1 MRILRYC
8 IFLLLPAL
16 SWTQTS
22 IEGTI
27 RDQENGDPIIFGT
40 VALYRNGVLVTG
52 TETDENGNY
61 AISNLD
67 PGTYNVNA
75 SYVGYQ
81 AKTIEG
87 VILQA
92 GRNLRLDIEISS
104 GTVLDQ
110 VVVVEYKVPLVE
122 QDNTTTGGIVTGE
135 QIRNLPMKNIN
146 SLAATASGVSS
157 FSGEAVAIRG
167 SRTNA
172 TDYYVDG
179 IRVSANLVPQTE
191 IDQLQVITGGVEA
204 RYGDVT
210 GGIISITTKG
220 PSETF
225 QLGAELETSQYLDAF
240 GYNELN
246 INLSG
251 PIWKNKKTGR
261 SILGYRLA
269 GRYLNQLDDSPGVLP
284 NVEIKPSVL
293 EEIEADPLLL
303 IQNTLFSR
311 AEFLHDK
318 DVNFVSTNSAN
329 NSHSY
334 SFTGKLDARL
344 TDNIDMT
351 FSGNYT
357 DSYDRFSAGRS
368 FAVLNSQNNPVSTG
382 SDYRVN
388 VRYRHR
394 FLHGN
399 RQSGFFRNATL
410 VINGSQE
417 YSTNLDQDYR
427 HRDNFFQYGH
437 VGKFDFAWVP
447 VEGESEYSQNFDGLA
462 HAGYL
467 QVLEGPFTP
476 SPHNPVL
483 ANYNNHINQ
492 NDFTQYVAYNGFL
505 SSNYNA
511 PWGFFN
517 NAGSV
522 YNNYS
527 TSELNKQNINAS
539 FQFDLFPG
547 GSDRGR
553 HSIEIGVNYEK
564 RESRSWAIAPYSL
577 WLLARQQANRHIIGV
592 DTTQIIGQ
600 FQGRVVPV
608 LFEEFARLVVD
619 LPGAQFYKAIRELT
633 GTPLGDYVNVDAM
646 NPEDLNLSLFSP
658 LELNDNGLIG
668 YNGYDY
674 LGNKTSGVEFNDF
687 FTGRDA
693 NGRRTFLNPAFEP
706 IYGAA
711 YIQDKFSY
719 KDIIFRLGLRVDYY
733 DANTRVLRDPYS
745 LYPIMTAADFFD
757 RFGGERPATIGDGFK
772 VYVERPNSTNVKAYR
787 DGDQWYFPNGTA
799 ANDGNVIFGGE
810 IVYPQY
816 YDKNVNDIKS
826 DDYDP
831 NISFEDYKPTL
842 SWMPRFAV
850 SFPISEKSNFFA
862 NYDVLVQRPPSNS
875 FTSPLSWY
883 YFEDR
888 NYGAGNPIN
897 NANLK
902 PEKTINYEVGFQQ
915 LISPLSAM
923 KINAFYKELRD
934 MIQQRTYL
942 YLPSPISTYTTYG
955 NLDFATIKGI
965 SLEYHLRQ
973 SQNLALQAN
982 YTLQI
987 ANGTGSDANSQGGLT
1002 TRGNIRTLSPIDRD
1016 ERHSLKVTMD
1026 YRYGSGRSYNGPRLF
1041 DLDLL
1046 ANTGVNLQGFI
1057 VSGRPYTQRIRATPF
1072 GGTGFAGSFNGA
1084 RKPWTYTLDLRLDKT
1099 VVIPTANQEKPLF
1112 LNLSL
1117 RVLNLLNTANPRA
1130 VYPVTGS
1137 AYDSGYLQS
1146 QDGEASLVNIGNAGQ
1161 QVTEM
1166 GRDVQAYT
1174 DAYYWMAQNTNLFYG
1189 PRRIFLS
1196 CRINL

>member
-1 MRILRYC
+1 MRV
-8 IFLLLPAL
+8 LLFCLLINFPAIAW
-16 SWTQTS
+16 SQTS
-22 IEGTI
+22 VEGTI
-27 RDQENGDPIIFGT
+27 TDQESGEPIIFGT
-40 VALYRNGVLVTG
+40 VALFNNGVLVTG
-52 TETDENGNY
+52 TETDDHGNY
-61 AISNLD
+61 AISNID
-67 PGTYNVNA
+67 PGTYDINA

-87 VILQA
+87 VVLLA
-92 GRNLRLDIEISS
+92 GKNTRVDIEISS
-104 GTVLDQ
+104 GTILDE
-110 VVVVEYKVPLVE
+110 VVIVEYKVPLVE

-157 FSGEAVAIRG
+157 FSGESVAIRG

-179 IRVSANLVPQTE
+179 IRVSSSRLVPQTE
-191 IDQLQVITGGVEA
+191 IEQLQVITGGVEA

-225 QLGAELETSQYLDAF
+225 QFGAEAETSQNLDAF

-246 INLSG
+246 LNLSG

-261 SILGYRLA
+261 SILGFRMA
-269 GRYLNQLDDSPGVLP
+269 GRYLHQLDDRPGVLP
-284 NVEIKPSVL
+284 NIEAKSSIL
-293 EEIEADPLLL
+293 EEIKADPLRP
-303 IQNTLFSR
+303 IRGTLFSR
-311 AEFLHDK
+311 AEFLHDN
-318 DVNFVSTNSAN
+318 DVNFVSTNSNN

-344 TDNIDMT
+344 TRNIDMT
-351 FSGNYT
+351 FSGNYG
-357 DSYDRFSAGRS
+357 DSYDRFPNGRAFS
-368 FAVLNSQNNPVSTG
+368 VLNAENNPVMTG
-382 SDYRVN
+382 HNYRVN
-388 VRYRHR
+388 ARYRHR
-394 FLHGN
+394 FLQ
-399 RQSGFFRNATL
+399 RQNGLIRNATF
-410 VINGSQE
+410 VVNGSRDFSNE
-417 YSTNLDQDYR
+417 LEQDYR
-427 HRDNFFQYGH
+427 HGDRFFEYGH
-437 VGKFDFAWVP
+437 VGTFDFSWVP
-447 VEGESEYSQNFDGLA
+447 VEGESEYSQGLAGIA

-467 QVLEGPFTP
+467 RVLEGPFTP
-476 SPHNPVL
+476 SIYNPVL
-483 ANYNNHINQ
+483 ANYNNHIDQEN
-492 NDFTQYVAYNGFL
+492 FEQYIAYNGFL
-505 SSNYNA
+505 SSNYEA
-511 PWGFFN
+511 AWGFYN
-517 NAGSV
+517 NVGAV
-522 YNNYS
+522 YNQYLK
-527 TSELNKQNINAS
+527 SEVTRNNINAS
-539 FQFDLFPG
+539 LQFDLFPW
-547 GSDRGR
+547 GSDKGR
-553 HSIEIGVNYEK
+553 HAIEIGVNYEK
-564 RESRSWAIAPYSL
+564 RESRGWGVAPYSL

-600 FQGRVVPV
+600 FQGRQFPAI
-608 LFEEFARLVVD
+608 FDEFARLTVD
-619 LPGAQFYKAIRELT
+619 LPGAKFYKAIRELT
-633 GTPLGDYVNVDAM
+633 GTAIGDYVNVDAL
-646 NPEDLNLSLFSP
+646 NPDDLDLSLFSP
-658 LELNDNGLIG
+658 LELNDNGLIA
-668 YNGYDY
+668 YNGFDY
-674 LGNKTSGVEFNDF
+674 LGNETSGVTFNDF
-687 FTGRDA
+687 FTGRDE
-693 NGRRTFLNPAFEP
+693 NGNRTFLNPAFEP

-719 KDIIFRLGLRVDYY
+719 KDIIFRIGLRVDYY

-745 LYPIMTAADFFD
+745 LYPIMSARDFYD
-757 RFGGERPATIGDGFK
+757 RFGGERPGTIGDDFK

-787 DGDQWYFPNGTA
+787 DGDQWYFANGTP

-816 YDKNVNDIKS
+816 YEENVNDIKS
-826 DDYDP
+826 DEFNPD
-831 NISFEDYKPTL
+831 ISFKDYEPTL

-862 NYDVLVQRPPSNS
+862 NYDVLVQRPPSNG
-875 FTSPLSWY
+875 FTSPLNWY

-897 NANLK
+897 NANLR

-915 LISPLSAM
+915 LISPLSAL

-955 NLDFATIKGI
+955 NLDFATIKGL

-987 ANGTGSDANSQGGLT
+987 ANGTGSDANSQSGLT

-1016 ERHSLKVTMD
+1016 ERHALKVTLD
-1026 YRYGSGRSYNGPRLF
+1026 YRYGSGRAYNGPRLF
-1041 DLDLL
+1041 DLDIL
-1046 ANTGVNLQGFI
+1046 ANTGLNIQGFI

-1072 GGTGFAGSFNGA
+1072 GGTGYAGSFNGA
-1084 RKPWTYTLDLRLDKT
+1084 RKPWTYTIDLRLDKT
-1099 VVIPTANQEKPLF
+1099 IAIPTALKEEPLF

-1146 QDGEASLVNIGNAGQ
+1146 FDGEASLANIANSGSEVIGEGRN
-1161 QVTEM
+1161 TE
-1166 GRDVQAYT
+1166 AYS
-1174 DAYYWMAQNTNLFYG
+1174 DAYHWMARNPNLFFA

-1196 CRINL
+1196 CRINF

>member
-1 MRILRYC
+1 MRA
-8 IFLLLPAL
+8 LLFCLLVLVPAMVL
-16 SWTQTS
+16 SQTS

-27 RDQENGDPIIFGT
+27 TDLESGEPIIYGT
-40 VALYRNGVLVTG
+40 VAIYNNGVLITG
-52 TETDENGNY
+52 TETDDNGNY
-61 AISNLD
+61 VISNVD
-67 PGTYNVNA
+67 PGTYDVNT

-81 AKTIEG
+81 PKTIEG
-87 VILQA
+87 VILLA
-92 GRNLRLDIEISS
+92 GKNTRLDIEISS

-110 VVVVEYKVPLVE
+110 VVIVEYKVPLVE

-157 FSGEAVAIRG
+157 FSGESVAIRG

-179 IRVSANLVPQTE
+179 IRVSANLVPPSE
-191 IDQLQVITGGVEA
+191 IEQLQVITGGVEA

-220 PSETF
+220 PSETLQF
-225 QLGAELETSQYLDAF
+225 GAEVESSQYLDAF
-240 GYNELN
+240 GYNEVNLN
-246 INLSG
+246 ASG
-251 PIWKNKKTGR
+251 PIWKNKNTGR
-261 SILGYRLA
+261 SILGFRLA
-269 GRYLNQLDDSPGVLP
+269 GRYLNQLDDRPGILP
-284 NVEIKPSVL
+284 NVEVKPSVL
-293 EEIEADPLLL
+293 EEIEADPLRQ
-303 IQNTLFSR
+303 IQGTLFSR
-311 AEFLHDK
+311 AEFLHDE
-318 DVNFVSTNSAN
+318 DVNFVSTNSHN

-334 SFTGKLDARL
+334 SFTGKLDARFSE
-344 TDNIDMT
+344 NIDMT
-351 FSGNYT
+351 FSGNYS
-357 DSYDRFSAGRS
+357 DSYDRFADRRS
-368 FAVLNSQNNPVSTG
+368 FSVLNSKNNPVMTENE
-382 SDYRVN
+382 YRIN

-394 FLHGN
+394 FLQGN
-399 RQSGFFRNATL
+399 KQNGLFRNATL

-417 YSTNLDQDYR
+417 FSEELEQDFR
-427 HRDNFFQYGH
+427 HRDRFFEYGH
-437 VGKFDFAWVP
+437 VGTFDFGWIP
-447 VEGESEYSQNFDGLA
+447 VEGESEYSHGNDGIA

-476 SPHNPVL
+476 SIHNPVL
-483 ANYNNHINQ
+483 ANFNNHIDQ
-492 NDFTQYVAYNGFL
+492 NAFEQYVAYNGFL
-505 SSNYNA
+505 SSNYEA
-511 PWGFFN
+511 PWGFYN
-517 NAGSV
+517 NVGAV
-522 YNNYS
+522 YNRFSKNEFS
-527 TSELNKQNINAS
+527 KQNLNAS
-539 FQFDLFPG
+539 LRFDLFPG
-547 GSDRGR
+547 GSDKGR
-553 HSIEIGVNYEK
+553 HAIEIGVNYEK
-564 RESRSWAIAPYSL
+564 RESRSWGIAPYSL
-577 WLLARQQANRHIIGV
+577 WLLARQQSNRHIIGV
-592 DTTQIIGQ
+592 DTTKIIGQ
-600 FQGRVVPV
+600 FQGRIVPG
-608 LFEEFARLVVD
+608 LYDEFARLTVD
-619 LPGAQFYKAIRELT
+619 LPGAKFYKAIRELT
-633 GTPLGDYVNVDAM
+633 GTPIGDYVNVDAM
-646 NPEDLNLSLFSP
+646 NPGDLDLSLFSP
-658 LELNDNGLIG
+658 LELNDNGLIA

-674 LGNKTSGVEFNDF
+674 LGNETSDVRFNDF
-687 FTGRDA
+687 FTGRDV
-693 NGRRTFLNPAFEP
+693 NGNRTYLNPAFEP

-719 KDIIFRLGLRVDYY
+719 KDIIFRIGLRVDYY
-733 DANTRVLRDPYS
+733 DANTKVLRDPYS
-745 LYPIMTAADFFD
+745 LYPIMTASDFFD
-757 RFGGERPATIGDGFK
+757 RFEGERPSTIGDDFT
-772 VYVERPNSTNVKAYR
+772 VYVERPNSTKVKAYR
-787 DGDQWYFPNGTA
+787 NGEQWYFPNGTP

-816 YDKNVNDIKS
+816 YEENVNDIKS

-831 NISFEDYKPTL
+831 NISFRDYEPTL

-888 NYGAGNPIN
+888 NYDSNNPIN
-897 NANLK
+897 NANLR

-915 LISPLSAM
+915 LINPLSAV

-987 ANGTGSDANSQGGLT
+987 AKGTGSDANSQGGLT

-1016 ERHSLKVTMD
+1016 ERHALKLTLD
-1026 YRYGSGRSYNGPRLF
+1026 YRYGSGRSYNGPRLL
-1041 DLDLL
+1041 DLDIL
-1046 ANTGVNLQGFI
+1046 ANTGVNVQGFI

-1072 GGTGFAGSFNGA
+1072 GGTGYAGSFNGA

-1099 VVIPTANQEKPLF
+1099 ITIPTAMKEKPLF

-1117 RVLNLLNTANPRA
+1117 RVLNLLNTANPRV

-1146 QDGEASLVNIGNAGQ
+1146 QDGEASLANIANAGDL
-1161 QVTEM
+1161 VTGS
-1166 GRDVQAYT
+1166 GRNAEAYS
-1174 DAYYWMAQNTNLFYG
+1174 DAYHWMARNPNLFYA

-1196 CRINL
+1196 CRINF

>member
-1 MRILRYC
+1 MRIILFC
-8 IFLLLPAL
+8 LLVFVPAL
-16 SWTQTS
+16 VLSQTS
-22 IEGTI
+22 IEGKI
-27 RDQENGDPIIFGT
+27 SDQESGEPIIYGT
-40 VALYRNGVLVTG
+40 VAIYKNGVLITG
-52 TETDENGNY
+52 TETDDNGNY
-61 AISNLD
+61 AISNVD
-67 PGTYNVNA
+67 PGTYDVNA

-87 VILQA
+87 VILLA
-92 GRNLRLDIEISS
+92 GKNTRVDIEISS

-110 VVVVEYKVPLVE
+110 VVIVEYKVPLVE

-157 FSGEAVAIRG
+157 FSGESVAIRG

-179 IRVSANLVPQTE
+179 IRINSKLIPQSE
-191 IDQLQVITGGVEA
+191 IEQLQVITGGVEA

-220 PSETF
+220 PSESF
-225 QLGAELETSQYLDAF
+225 QLGAEAETSQYLDAF

-246 INLSG
+246 LNASG

-261 SILGYRLA
+261 SILGFRIA
-269 GRYLNQLDDSPGVLP
+269 GRYLNQLDDSPGILP
-284 NVEIKPSVL
+284 NVEVKPSVL
-293 EEIEADPLLL
+293 QEIEADPLRQIQGTLL
-303 IQNTLFSR
+303 SR

-318 DVNFVSTNSAN
+318 DVNFVSTNSNN

-334 SFTGKLDARL
+334 SLTGKLDARL
-344 TDNIDMT
+344 AENIDMT
-351 FSGNYT
+351 FSGNYS

-368 FAVLNSQNNPVSTG
+368 FAVLNSRNNPVMTEN
-382 SDYRVN
+382 DYRIN

-394 FLHGN
+394 FLQGN
-399 RQSGFFRNATL
+399 KQNGLFRNATL

-417 YSTNLDQDYR
+417 SSQNLEQDYR
-427 HRDNFFQYGH
+427 HRDRFFEYGH
-437 VGKFDFAWVP
+437 VGTFDFSWVP
-447 VEGESEYSQNFDGLA
+447 VEGESEYSQSLEGVA

-476 SPHNPVL
+476 SQYNPIL
-483 ANYNNHINQ
+483 ANFNNHIDQ
-492 NDFTQYVAYNGFL
+492 NAFEQYVAYNGFL
-505 SSNYNA
+505 SSNFEQ
-511 PWGFFN
+511 PWGFYN
-517 NAGSV
+517 NVGGV
-522 YNNYS
+522 YNRYIQD
-527 TSELNKQNINAS
+527 EHRKQNLNAS
-539 FQFDLFPG
+539 LQFDLFPG
-547 GSDRGR
+547 GSEKGR

-564 RESRSWAIAPYSL
+564 RESRSWGIAPYSL
-577 WLLARQQANRHIIGV
+577 WLLARQQANRHITGV
-592 DTTQIIGQ
+592 DTSQIIGT
-600 FQGRVVPV
+600 FQGRILPV
-608 LFEEFARLVVD
+608 IFEEFARLTVD
-619 LPGAQFYKAIRELT
+619 LPGSKFYKAIRELT
-633 GTPLGDYVNVDAM
+633 GTPIDDYVNVDAM
-646 NPEDLNLSLFSP
+646 NPSDLDLSLFSP
-658 LELNDNGLIG
+658 LELNDNGVIS
-668 YNGYDY
+668 YDGYDY
-674 LGNKTSGVEFNDF
+674 LGNKTSDVRFNDF

-693 NGRRTFLNPAFEP
+693 NGNRTFLNPAFEP

-719 KDIIFRLGLRVDYY
+719 KDIIFRIGLRVDYY
-733 DANTRVLRDPYS
+733 DANTSVLKDPYS
-745 LYPIMTAADFFD
+745 LYPVMTASDFDD
-757 RFGGERPATIGDGFK
+757 RFGGERPSTIGDDFK
-772 VYVERPNSTNVKAYR
+772 VYVDRPNSTEVKAYR
-787 DGDQWYFPNGTA
+787 DGDQWYFANGTP

-816 YDKNVNDIKS
+816 YDEHVNDIKS
-826 DDYDP
+826 DSYDP
-831 NISFEDYKPTL
+831 NISFEEYKPTL

-888 NYGAGNPIN
+888 NYDANSPIN
-897 NANLK
+897 NANLR

-915 LISPLSAM
+915 LISPLSAV
-923 KINAFYKELRD
+923 KVNAFYKELRD

-987 ANGTGSDANSQGGLT
+987 ANGTGSNANSQGGLT

-1016 ERHSLKVTMD
+1016 ERHALKLTLD
-1026 YRYGSGRSYNGPRLF
+1026 YRYDSGRSYNGPRLF
-1041 DLDLL
+1041 DLDIL

-1057 VSGRPYTQRIRATPF
+1057 VSGRPFTQRIRATPF

-1099 VVIPTANQEKPLF
+1099 IAIPTSMKEDPLF

-1117 RVLNLLNTANPRA
+1117 RVLNLLNTANPRS

-1146 QDGEASLVNIGNAGQ
+1146 QDGEASLANIGNAGEL
-1161 QVTEM
+1161 VNEA
-1166 GRDVQAYT
+1166 GRNVEGYS
-1174 DAYYWMAQNTNLFYG
+1174 DAYHWMARNPNLFYA

>member
-1 MRILRYC
+1 MRFLL
-8 IFLLLPAL
+8 FLLLTLVATI
-16 SWTQTS
+16 SMAQTS
-22 IEGTI
+22 IEGKVS
-27 RDQENGDPIIFGT
+27 DQQSGDPIIYGT
-40 VALYRNGVLVTG
+40 VALYKNGVLVTG

-61 AISNLD
+61 SISDID
-67 PGTYNVNA
+67 PGNYDVNA

-81 AKTIEG
+81 PKTVEG
-87 VILQA
+87 VVLQA
-92 GRNLRLDIEISS
+92 GKNTRVDIEISS

-110 VVVVEYKVPLVE
+110 VVIVEYKVPLVE

-135 QIRNLPMKNIN
+135 QIRNLPMKSIN

-157 FSGEAVAIRG
+157 FSGESVAIRG

-179 IRVSANLVPQTE
+179 IRVSSSLVPQSE
-191 IDQLQVITGGVEA
+191 IDQLQVITGGIES

-220 PSETF
+220 PSESF
-225 QLGAELETSQYLDAF
+225 QLGAEAETSQYLDAY

-246 INLSG
+246 LNTSG
-251 PIWKNKKTGR
+251 PIWKSRKTGQ
-261 SILGYRLA
+261 SILGFRLA
-269 GRYLNQLDDSPGVLP
+269 GRYIGRLDDSPGVLP
-284 NVEIKPSVL
+284 NVEVKPEIL
-293 EEIEADPLLL
+293 KEIEADPLRQ
-303 IQNTLFSR
+303 IRGTLFSR

-318 DVNFVSTNSAN
+318 DVDFVSTNSNN

-334 SFTGKLDARL
+334 NLTGKLDARL
-344 TDNIDMT
+344 SSQIDMT
-351 FSGNYT
+351 VSGNFS
-357 DSYDRFSAGRS
+357 DSYDRFIPDRS
-368 FAVLNSQNNPVSTG
+368 FSIMNSGNNPLSSG
-382 SDYRVN
+382 SNYRVN

-394 FLHGN
+394 FLQGN
-399 RQSGFFRNATL
+399 KRNSLVRNATFI
-410 VINGSQE
+410 VNGSQE
-417 YSTNLDQDYR
+417 HSNNLTQDYR
-427 HRDNFFQYGH
+427 HGDHFFDYGH
-437 VGKFDFAWVP
+437 VGSFDFNWIP
-447 VEGESEYSQNFDGLA
+447 VEGESEYSQGNNGLA

-476 SPHNPVL
+476 SIHNPVL
-483 ANYNNHINQ
+483 ANFNNHIDQ
-492 NDFTQYVAYNGFL
+492 SQFDRYVAYNGFL
-505 SSNYNA
+505 SSNYTT
-511 PWGFFN
+511 PWGFFR

-522 YNNYS
+522 YNLYS
-527 TSELNKQNINAS
+527 KSETSKQNLNAS
-539 FQFDLFPG
+539 LRFDVFPG
-547 GSDRGR
+547 GSEKGR
-553 HSIEIGVNYEK
+553 HAIEVGFNYE
-564 RESRSWAIAPYSL
+564 RFESKSWSIAPTRL
-577 WLLARQQANRHIIGV
+577 WILARQQANRHITGV
-592 DTTQIIGQ
+592 DTTRIIGQ
-600 FQGRVVPV
+600 FQGRVSSG
-608 LFEEFARLVVD
+608 LYDEFARLTVD
-619 LPGAQFYKAIRELT
+619 LPGAKFYKAIREQT
-633 GTPLGDYVNVDAM
+633 GTPLDDYVNVDGM
-646 NPEDLNLSLFSP
+646 SPEDLHLSLFSP
-658 LELNDNGLIG
+658 LELNDNGLVGYSG
-668 YNGYDY
+668 YNY
-674 LGNKTSGVEFNDF
+674 LGEEVGGSRFNDF
-687 FTGRDA
+687 FTGKDGQG
-693 NGRRTFLNPAFEP
+693 NRTFLNPSFEP

-733 DANTRVLRDPYS
+733 DANTRVLKDPFS
-745 LYPIMTAADFFD
+745 LYPIMTANDFYD
-757 RFGGERPATIGDGFK
+757 KFGGERPGTIGDDFK
-772 VYVERPNSTNVKAYR
+772 VYVERPNSTKVKAYR
-787 DGDQWYFPNGTA
+787 DGDQWYFANGTP

-816 YDKNVNDIKS
+816 YEENINDIKS
-826 DDYDP
+826 DEFDP
-831 NISFEDYKPTL
+831 DRSFTDYKPTL

-875 FTSPLSWY
+875 FTTPLEWY

-915 LISPLSAM
+915 LLSPLSAL

-955 NLDFATIKGI
+955 NLDFATVKGF

-987 ANGTGSDANSQGGLT
+987 ANGTGSNANSQGGLT

-1016 ERHSLKVTMD
+1016 ERHALKMTLD
-1026 YRYGSGRSYNGPRLF
+1026 YRYGNGRAYNGPRLF
-1041 DLDLL
+1041 DLDIL
-1046 ANTGVNLQGFI
+1046 ANTGLNLQGFI

-1072 GGTGFAGSFNGA
+1072 GGTGYAGSFNGA

-1099 VVIPTANQEKPLF
+1099 FAIPTIWKENPLF
-1112 LNLSL
+1112 LNISL
-1117 RVLNLLNTANPRA
+1117 RVLNLLNTANPGA

-1137 AYDSGYLQS
+1137 PYDSGFLQS
-1146 QDGEASLVNIGNAGQ
+1146 QDGEASLANIANAGEL
-1161 QVTEM
+1161 VTEA
-1166 GRDVQAYT
+1166 GRDTGAYV
-1174 DAYYWMAQNTNLFYG
+1174 DSYQWLVRNPNIFYA
-1189 PRRIFLS
+1189 PRRIYLS